1 MKLLDRHDAG
11 RRLVAELRALSLT
24 DPMVLALPRGGIP
37 VGYEIARE
45 LSAPLDVWVVRKI
58 GAPWNEEF
66 GIGAVA
72 EGGFVHLSAITLR
85 YAGLSVADLNE
96 AIDKQRHA
104 VERRSRE
111 LRGARSRPE
120 LRDRTVIV
128 ADDGI
133 ATGSTM
139 RAALESI
146 RVEHPRKIILAVPVA
161 APQALRGLE
170 VLVDDIV
177 TLLTPRDV
185 AAVASWYEDFE
196 HAHDERLVEMLVP

>member
-1 MKLLDRHDAG
+1 VKLMDRNDAG
-11 RRLVAELRALSLT
+11 RRLAAELRALSLE
-24 DPMVLALPRGGIP
+24 DPMVLALPRGGVP

-45 LSAPLDVWVVRKI
+45 LSAPLDVWVVGKI

-72 EGGFVHLSAITLR
+72 EGGFVHLSAVTLR
-85 YAGLSVADLNE
+85 YAGLSKADLSE

-104 VERRSRE
+104 VARRSRE
-111 LRGARSRPE
+111 LRGDRGRPG

-146 RVEHPRKIILAVPVA
+146 RVEHPKTIILAVPVA
-161 APQALRGLE
+161 AAQALRGLE
-170 VLVDDIV
+170 ALVDDIV
-177 TLLTPRDV
+177 TLLTPRELT
-185 AAVASWYEDFE
+185 AVGSWYEDFE
-196 HAHDERLVEMLVP
+196 HLHDDRLVEMLVQ

>member
-1 MKLLDRHDAG
+1 MDRNDAG
-11 RRLVAELRALSLT
+11 RRLAAELRALSLE
-24 DPMVLALPRGGIP
+24 DPMVLALPRGGVP

-45 LSAPLDVWVVRKI
+45 LSAPLDVWVVGKI

-72 EGGFVHLSAITLR
+72 EGGFVHLSAVTLR
-85 YAGLSVADLNE
+85 YAGLSKADLSE

-104 VERRSRE
+104 VARRSRE
-111 LRGARSRPE
+111 LRGDRGRPG

-146 RVEHPRKIILAVPVA
+146 RVEHPKTIILAVPVA
-161 APQALRGLE
+161 AAQALRGLE
-170 VLVDDIV
+170 ALVDDIV
-177 TLLTPRDV
+177 TLLTPRELT
-185 AAVASWYEDFE
+185 AVGSWYEDFE
-196 HAHDERLVEMLVP
+196 HLHDDRLVEMLVQ